1 MLGKLLKH
9 EFKAVNRLMIPL
21 HLGLILITIVG
32 RFYVQFVMNRPHVNY
47 SNYTLR
53 MWEGLMDV
61 LLISAY
67 VIALIAIFIITWL
80 YLDILRFRK
89 NLFTDEGYLMHTLPA
104 SAAEHIA
111 AKLTVSTV
119 WQIVDGFLI
128 GLSVF
133 IIVINKSIIRELAL
147 AWRDLVDSFSMIFGV
162 PAVVGVP
169 SFLLMLLLDTMAGTL
184 IIYMCIAI
192 GHSFN
197 SHKILSSIGIYLGYK
212 MVSNFLVSILSVLTG
227 FGSFGNYNMSTFFFG
242 VTSYNSVYHYGMSEA
257 GYFWLNV
264 GFSTILS
271 LVVGVAA
278 FVLINHFM
286 TKRLNLE

>member
-133 IIVINKSIIRELAL
+133 IMVINKSIIRELAL

-192 GHSFN
+192 GHSLTVIRFFL
-197 SHKILSSIGIYLGYK
+197 LSASIWGIRWFRI
-212 MVSNFLVSILSVLTG
+212 SWFPFCRS
-227 FGSFGNYNMSTFFFG
+227 
-242 VTSYNSVYHYGMSEA
+242 
-257 GYFWLNV
+257 
-264 GFSTILS
+264 
-271 LVVGVAA
+271 
-278 FVLINHFM
+278 
-286 TKRLNLE
+286 

>member
-21 HLGLILITIVG
+21 HLGLIVITIVG
-32 RFYVQFVMNRPHVNY
+32 RFYVQFVMNRAHVDY

-61 LLISAY
+61 LLVSAY

-104 SAAEHIA
+104 SASEHIA

-119 WQIVDGFLI
+119 WQIADGFLI

-133 IIVINKSIIRELAL
+133 AMVANKGFLQEFGIV
-147 AWRDLVDSFSMIFGV
+147 WRDLWGSFSEIFGV

-169 SFLLMLLLDTMAGTL
+169 AFLLMGLVDVMAGTL

-192 GHSFN
+192 GHSLN
-197 SHKILSSIGIYLGYK
+197 GHKILASIGIYLGYK
-212 MVSNFLVSILSVLTG
+212 MVSNFFISILSVLTG
-227 FGSFGNYNMSTFFFG
+227 FGSFGNYNMSTIFFG
-242 VTSYNSVYHYGMSEA
+242 FSNYNSVSHYGMSEA
-257 GYFWLNV
+257 GRFWLNV

-271 LVVGVAA
+271 LVIGVAA

>member
-21 HLGLILITIVG
+21 HLGLVVITIIG
-32 RFYVQFVMNRPHVNY
+32 RFYVQFVVNREHVNY
-47 SNYTLR
+47 SNTSLR

-61 LLISAY
+61 MLVSAY

-80 YLDILRFRK
+80 YMDILRFRK

-104 SAAEHIA
+104 SAAEHIF

-119 WQIVDGFLI
+119 WQIIDGLLI
-128 GLSVF
+128 CLSVF
-133 IIVINKSIIRELAL
+133 AMLANKTVFQFFGYYWDDMWI
-147 AWRDLVDSFSMIFGV
+147 SFSQIFGV
-162 PAVVGVP
+162 SAGIGVP
-169 SFLLMLLLDTMAGTL
+169 IFLITGLLDTIAGTL

-197 SHKILSSIGIYLGYK
+197 THKIISSIGIYMGYK
-212 MVSNFLVSILSVLTG
+212 FVANLLSSIVVALTSIG
-227 FGSFGNYNMSTFFFG
+227 TLGNMNAGSLFFG
-242 VTSYNSVYHYGMSEA
+242 VGSYYSSFNSPA
-257 GYFWLNV
+257 YFWANI
-264 GFSTILS
+264 GFSIVLS
-271 LVVGVAA
+271 LALGAGA
-278 FVLINHFM
+278 FVLTNHFM

>member
-133 IIVINKSIIRELAL
+133 IMVINKSIIRELAL

-197 SHKILSSIGIYLGYK
+197 SHK
-212 MVSNFLVSILSVLTG
+212 NFLVSILSVLTG